1 MFRNILFFFLLFFSI
16 WLYRFTENA
25 QAVSKLFC
33 DKPEK
38 PLDRALWYIEYVL
51 RHPEP
56 NHLQSPTVKLGS
68 FKSNL
73 YDILLFVFGVLFIL
87 VFVAYKIVNTILLKL
102 KFVQLKKRN

>member
-1 MFRNILFFFLLFFSI
+1 MFSSFMLLQFVM
-16 WLYRFTENA
+16 LYRFTENA
-25 QAVSKLFC
+25 QAVSKLFR

-73 YDILLFVFGVLFIL
+73 YDILLFVFRVLFML
-87 VFVAYKIVNTILLKL
+87 GFFAYKIVYTILLKW
-102 KFVQLKKRN
+102 KFAQIKKN

>member
-1 MFRNILFFFLLFFSI
+1 MF
-16 WLYRFTENA
+16 YRFTENA
-25 QAVSKLFC
+25 QAVSKLFR

-73 YDILLFVFGVLFIL
+73 YDILLFVFGVLFML
-87 VFVAYKIVNTILLKL
+87 GFVAYKIVHTIFIKVEICTNKKTKL
-102 KFVQLKKRN
+102 IDF